1 MTSLMSL
8 VLDFRPAK
16 SIVTMTRE
24 YLDTLYAGL
33 LSDPDETYRLT
44 LTVHELL
51 ENVIKYAGVGP
62 RHLRVGLRSENGST
76 HVQVETRNS
85 SSTEG
90 IATLQRLFLDFAASP
105 DALTI
110 YDQLLATSFQ
120 REGSGLGLARIRAEA
135 DMRLA
140 CEIDGNDVTIRAEAP
155 FFSIKLLSW

>member
-16 SIVTMTRE
+16 SIVTTTRE
-24 YLDTLYAGL
+24 YLDSLYGGL
-33 LSDPDETYRLT
+33 LSDRDETYRLT

-51 ENVIKYAGVGP
+51 ENVIKYAEAGP
-62 RHLRVGLRSENGST
+62 RHLRVGMRSENGNT

-85 SSTEG
+85 ASPEG
-90 IATLQRLFLDFAASP
+90 IATLQRLFLDFAASR
-105 DALTI
+105 DAVTI

-140 CEIDGNDVTIRAEAP
+140 CEIEGNDVTIRAEAP
-155 FFSIKLLSW
+155 FYSIKVLSW